1 MNITG
6 LVFLTV
12 PFLLALV
19 WDRTHR
25 DRGPKVLWGFGLL
38 MIVLGGV
45 LVAVLPN
52 AGRLYYCGPL
62 CAAGYDPVAIPLSAL
77 IVLLVVQG
85 LRAFRSPTWVT
96 TLVGGIVGY
105 GAMLP
110 FFWIS

>member
-1 MNITG
+1 VNLTG

-25 DRGPKVLWGFGLL
+25 DRGPKALWGFGLL
-38 MIVLGGV
+38 MIVFGGV

-52 AGRLYYCGPL
+52 AGLIYYCGPL

-85 LRAFRSPTWVT
+85 LRALRSPTWVT

>member
-1 MNITG
+1 MNLTG
-6 LVFLTV
+6 LVFMTV

-25 DRGPKVLWGFGLL
+25 DRGPKTLWGFGLL
-38 MIVLGGV
+38 MIVFGGV
-45 LVAVLPN
+45 LVAVLTN
-52 AGRLYYCGPL
+52 AGLIYYCGPL

-85 LRAFRSPTWVT
+85 LRALRSPTWVT